1 MNPSAGG
8 PVRLAAAPAPSA
20 PPGYGE
26 SGAWRGFWSQ
36 VGPPGTSPGDYSDD
50 DLADL
55 PGSTG
60 LTEPMPMISPGLPTA
75 PTAVPS
81 ARPRPAQPPTPRPA
95 PAPPPVTPGPA
106 PAPPSAAPPSEPE
119 PPSAAPPSEPEPPSA
134 APPSEPEPPSAAPP
148 PAPAPPA
155 EAPPESAPARTAG
168 SSRAPT
174 RHGRDRDRSRGNR
187 TRWGAAYPIVLAGT
201 AAGLAYLWRGPEN
214 VRGGVLTVA
223 VTLLFAAAARLVLPE
238 RRAGLLV
245 SRRRFADVAAFS
257 ILGLALLVAGLVLP
271 AQG

>member
-1 MNPSAGG
+1 MNPSAAG
-8 PVRLAAAPAPSA
+8 PVRLAAAPGLSARPAPA
-20 PPGYGE
+20 GYGE

-36 VGPPGTSPGDYSDD
+36 VGPPGAGPGDYSDD

-60 LTEPMPMISPGLPTA
+60 LTEPMPMISPVLPTA
-75 PTAVPS
+75 PPAVPS
-81 ARPRPAQPPTPRPA
+81 ARPRPAPPPTSRPA
-95 PAPPPVTPGPA
+95 PAPRPVTPAAPPSASAPPSAPA
-106 PAPPSAAPPSEPE
+106 PPEAAPPSAAPPS
-119 PPSAAPPSEPEPPSA
+119 AAA
-134 APPSEPEPPSAAPP
+134 R
-148 PAPAPPA
+148 PA
-155 EAPPESAPARTAG
+155 EAPPEPAPARTAG
-168 SSRAPT
+168 SRRAPT
-174 RHGRDRDRSRGNR
+174 RHGRDRDRGTR

-201 AAGLAYLWRGPEN
+201 AAGLAYLWRGPQN
-214 VRGGVLTVA
+214 VRGGVLVVA
-223 VTLLFAAAARLVLPE
+223 VTLLLAAAARLVLPE

>member
-20 PPGYGE
+20 PLGYGR

-36 VGPPGTSPGDYSDD
+36 VGPPDTDPGDYSDD

-81 ARPRPAQPPTPRPA
+81 SLPRPAQPPAPR
-95 PAPPPVTPGPA
+95 PVTPASAPPWSPPPAASPSA
-106 PAPPSAAPPSEPE
+106 PAPPSAQAPPSAV
-119 PPSAAPPSEPEPPSA
+119 PPSAPAPPP
-134 APPSEPEPPSAAPP
+134 AAPP
-148 PAPAPPA
+148 PAAAPPA
-155 EAPPESAPARTAG
+155 EATPEPAPARTAG
-168 SSRAPT
+168 SRRTPT
-174 RHGRDRDRSRGNR
+174 RHGRDPDRSGGSR

-223 VTLLFAAAARLVLPE
+223 VTLLLAAAARLVLPE

>member
-1 MNPSAGG
+1 MNPGAGG

-20 PPGYGE
+20 PPGYSE
-26 SGAWRGFWSQ
+26 SGTWRGFWNQ
-36 VGPPGTSPGDYSDD
+36 VGPPDTGHGPGDYSDD
-50 DLADL
+50 DL

-75 PTAVPS
+75 PTAVPAARPAGPAAPPRPGARATARHPGVRAAVGRRPDRPARARATGAPGRTAAAGPAARARARRGTPGARPGPHRRFPPGS
-81 ARPRPAQPPTPRPA
+81 DPARPRPRQ
-95 PAPPPVTPGPA
+95 
-106 PAPPSAAPPSEPE
+106 
-119 PPSAAPPSEPEPPSA
+119 
-134 APPSEPEPPSAAPP
+134 
-148 PAPAPPA
+148 
-155 EAPPESAPARTAG
+155 
-168 SSRAPT
+168 
-174 RHGRDRDRSRGNR
+174 HR

-201 AAGLAYLWRGPEN
+201 AAGLAYLWRGPQN
-214 VRGGVLTVA
+214 VRGGVLAVA
-223 VTLLFAAAARLVLPE
+223 VTLLLAAAARLVLPE

>member
-1 MNPSAGG
+1 M
-8 PVRLAAAPAPSA
+8 AAAPGLSA
-20 PPGYGE
+20 PPAPAGYGA
-26 SGAWRGFWSQ
+26 SGAWRGFWNQ
-36 VGPPGTSPGDYSDD
+36 VGPPDPGTGGDYPDD
-50 DLADL
+50 DLTDL

-81 ARPRPAQPPTPRPA
+81 ARPRPAQPPSPHPA
-95 PAPPPVTPGPA
+95 PAPRPATPA
-106 PAPPSAAPPSEPE
+106 SAAPPSAPE
-119 PPSAAPPSEPEPPSA
+119 PPL
-134 APPSEPEPPSAAPP
+134 AAPP
-148 PAPAPPA
+148 PAPVPPA
-155 EAPPESAPARTAG
+155 EAAPETAPARTAG
-168 SSRAPT
+168 SRRAPT
-174 RHGRDRDRSRGNR
+174 RHGRDRDRSRGSR
-187 TRWGAAYPIVLAGT
+187 TRWGAAYPIVLAGA

-223 VTLLFAAAARLVLPE
+223 VTLLLAAAARLVLPE

>member
-1 MNPSAGG
+1 ME
-8 PVRLAAAPAPSA
+8 AAPGLSA
-20 PPGYGE
+20 PAGYGA

-36 VGPPGTSPGDYSDD
+36 VGPPDTGPGDYPDD

-60 LTEPMPMISPGLPTA
+60 LTEPMPMISPGLPAA

-81 ARPRPAQPPTPRPA
+81 ARPRPAPPPAPRPA
-95 PAPPPVTPGPA
+95 PPPAPRPEPAPPPVTPASAPPSAPPSA
-106 PAPPSAAPPSEPE
+106 PAPPSAAPP
-119 PPSAAPPSEPEPPSA
+119 AAP
-134 APPSEPEPPSAAPP
+134 APP
-148 PAPAPPA
+148 PAAATPAAARPA
-155 EAPPESAPARTAG
+155 EASPEPGPARPAD
-168 SSRAPT
+168 SRRAPT
-174 RHGRDRDRSRGNR
+174 RHGRDRDRSRGTR
-187 TRWGAAYPIVLAGT
+187 TRWGAAYPIVLTGT

-214 VRGGVLTVA
+214 VRGGVLAVA
-223 VTLLFAAAARLVLPE
+223 VTLLLAAAARLVLPE

>member
-1 MNPSAGG
+1 VNPSAGG
-8 PVRLAAAPAPSA
+8 SARLAAAPAPSA

-36 VGPPGTSPGDYSDD
+36 VGPPDTGPGDYSDD

-81 ARPRPAQPPTPRPA
+81 ARPRPAQPPTPHPA
-95 PAPPPVTPGPA
+95 PAPRPATPA
-106 PAPPSAAPPSEPE
+106 SAAPPSAPE
-119 PPSAAPPSEPEPPSA
+119 PPL
-134 APPSEPEPPSAAPP
+134 AAPP
-148 PAPAPPA
+148 PAPVPPA
-155 EAPPESAPARTAG
+155 EAAPETAPARTAG
-168 SSRAPT
+168 SRRAPT
-174 RHGRDRDRSRGNR
+174 RHGRDRDRSRGSR

-223 VTLLFAAAARLVLPE
+223 VTLLLAAAARLVLPE

>member
-1 MNPSAGG
+1 VNPSAGG
-8 PVRLAAAPAPSA
+8 PVRLAAALAPSA

-36 VGPPGTSPGDYSDD
+36 VGPPDTGPGDYSDD

-60 LTEPMPMISPGLPTA
+60 LTEPMPMINPGLPTA
-75 PTAVPS
+75 PTAVPP
-81 ARPRPAQPPTPRPA
+81 ARSRPAQPPTPRPA
-95 PAPPPVTPGPA
+95 PAPRPVTPASAPPWAPPSADSPSA
-106 PAPPSAAPPSEPE
+106 PAPPSAAPPS
-119 PPSAAPPSEPEPPSA
+119 AAPPSAP
-134 APPSEPEPPSAAPP
+134 APPPAAPP

-155 EAPPESAPARTAG
+155 EAAPASTAG
-168 SSRAPT
+168 SRRAPT
-174 RHGRDRDRSRGNR
+174 RHDRDRDRGNR

-214 VRGGVLTVA
+214 VRGGVLVVA
-223 VTLLFAAAARLVLPE
+223 VTLLLAAAARLVLPE

>member
-1 MNPSAGG
+1 VNPSAGG
-8 PVRLAAAPAPSA
+8 PLGLAAAPGLPAPV
-20 PPGYGE
+20 GYGE

-36 VGPPGTSPGDYSDD
+36 VGPPDTGPGDYSDD

-75 PTAVPS
+75 PPAIPS
-81 ARPRPAQPPTPRPA
+81 GRPRPAPPPAPRPA
-95 PAPPPVTPGPA
+95 PAPRPVTPASAPPWADAQTSAPAAAPPAAPPASAPPAASPTAAAPPSPSPDATAPAPTTPA
-106 PAPPSAAPPSEPE
+106 PAPAPGASR
-119 PPSAAPPSEPEPPSA
+119 AD
-134 APPSEPEPPSAAPP
+134 
-148 PAPAPPA
+148 
-155 EAPPESAPARTAG
+155 G
-168 SSRAPT
+168 SRRAPT
-174 RHGRDRDRSRGNR
+174 RHGRGRDRGRR
-187 TRWGAAYPIVLAGT
+187 THWGAAYPIVLAGT

-214 VRGGVLTVA
+214 VRGGVLAVA
-223 VTLLFAAAARLVLPE
+223 VTLLLAAAARLVLPE
-238 RRAGLLV
+238 RRAGLLA

>member
-1 MNPSAGG
+1 
-8 PVRLAAAPAPSA
+8 V
-20 PPGYGE
+20 GYGE

-36 VGPPGTSPGDYSDD
+36 VGPPDTGPGDYSDD

-81 ARPRPAQPPTPRPA
+81 ARPRPAQPPSPHPA
-95 PAPPPVTPGPA
+95 PAPRPATPA
-106 PAPPSAAPPSEPE
+106 SAAPPSAPE
-119 PPSAAPPSEPEPPSA
+119 PPL
-134 APPSEPEPPSAAPP
+134 AAPP
-148 PAPAPPA
+148 PAPVPPA
-155 EAPPESAPARTAG
+155 EAAPETAPARTAG
-168 SSRAPT
+168 SRRAPT
-174 RHGRDRDRSRGNR
+174 RHGRDRDRSRGSR
-187 TRWGAAYPIVLAGT
+187 TRWGAAYPIVLAGA

-223 VTLLFAAAARLVLPE
+223 VTLLLAAAARLVLPE

>member
-36 VGPPGTSPGDYSDD
+36 VGPPGTGPGDYSDD
-50 DLADL
+50 DLPDL

-75 PTAVPS
+75 PTAVPP

-95 PAPPPVTPGPA
+95 PAPRPVTPGSAPPWAPPA
-106 PAPPSAAPPSEPE
+106 ADSPSTPAPPSAAPPSAPE
-119 PPSAAPPSEPEPPSA
+119 PPL
-134 APPSEPEPPSAAPP
+134 AAPP

-155 EAPPESAPARTAG
+155 EAPPEPAPARTAG
-168 SSRAPT
+168 SRRAPT

-223 VTLLFAAAARLVLPE
+223 VTLLLAAAARLVLPE

>member
-36 VGPPGTSPGDYSDD
+36 VGPPGTGPGDYSDD
-50 DLADL
+50 DL

-81 ARPRPAQPPTPRPA
+81 ARPQPAQPPTPRPA
-95 PAPPPVTPGPA
+95 PAPRPVTPASAPPWAPPSEAGPSEA
-106 PAPPSAAPPSEPE
+106 GPYAAPPSAAPPS
-119 PPSAAPPSEPEPPSA
+119 
-134 APPSEPEPPSAAPP
+134 
-148 PAPAPPA
+148 APAPPSA
-155 EAPPESAPARTAG
+155 TPQPAAPQSAAPQPAPPQPAPARTAG
-168 SSRAPT
+168 SRRAPT
-174 RHGRDRDRSRGNR
+174 RHGRDRGNR

-223 VTLLFAAAARLVLPE
+223 VTLLLAAAARLVLPE

>member
-1 MNPSAGG
+1 VNPSAGG

-36 VGPPGTSPGDYSDD
+36 VGPPDTGPGDYSDD
-50 DLADL
+50 DL
-55 PGSTG
+55 PGGTG

-75 PTAVPS
+75 PPAVPP

-95 PAPPPVTPGPA
+95 PAPRPVTPASA
-106 PAPPSAAPPSEPE
+106 PPWAPPSAAPPS
-119 PPSAAPPSEPEPPSA
+119 AAPPSAP
-134 APPSEPEPPSAAPP
+134 APPPAAAQPPAPP
-148 PAPAPPA
+148 PAPPPPAPPQPAPAPPA
-155 EAPPESAPARTAG
+155 AASPGPAPARTAG
-168 SSRAPT
+168 SRRAPT
-174 RHGRDRDRSRGNR
+174 RHGRDRDRGNR

-214 VRGGVLTVA
+214 VRGGVLGVA
-223 VTLLFAAAARLVLPE
+223 VTLLLAAAARLVLPE

>member
-36 VGPPGTSPGDYSDD
+36 VGPPDTGPGDYSDD

-95 PAPPPVTPGPA
+95 PAPRPVTPASAPPWAPPSA
-106 PAPPSAAPPSEPE
+106 PAPPSAAPPSAPE
-119 PPSAAPPSEPEPPSA
+119 PPSAP
-134 APPSEPEPPSAAPP
+134 
-148 PAPAPPA
+148 
-155 EAPPESAPARTAG
+155 R
-168 SSRAPT
+168 
-174 RHGRDRDRSRGNR
+174 
-187 TRWGAAYPIVLAGT
+187 T
-201 AAGLAYLWRGPEN
+201 AAGPGP
-214 VRGGVLTVA
+214 
-223 VTLLFAAAARLVLPE
+223 AR
-238 RRAGLLV
+238 
-245 SRRRFADVAAFS
+245 
-257 ILGLALLVAGLVLP
+257 
-271 AQG
+271 

>member
-8 PVRLAAAPAPSA
+8 PVRLAAAPAPSV

-81 ARPRPAQPPTPRPA
+81 ARPQPAQPPTPRPA
-95 PAPPPVTPGPA
+95 PAPRPVTPGSAPPWAPPA
-106 PAPPSAAPPSEPE
+106 ADSPSTPAPPSAAPPS
-119 PPSAAPPSEPEPPSA
+119 A
-134 APPSEPEPPSAAPP
+134 PEPPSAAPP

-168 SSRAPT
+168 SRRAPT

-223 VTLLFAAAARLVLPE
+223 VTLLLAAAARLVLPE

>member
-1 MNPSAGG
+1 VNPSAGG

-20 PPGYGE
+20 PTGYGE
-26 SGAWRGFWSQ
+26 SAAWRGFWSQ
-36 VGPPGTSPGDYSDD
+36 VGPPDTGPGDYSDD

-75 PTAVPS
+75 PPAVPP
-81 ARPRPAQPPTPRPA
+81 ARPRPAQPPTPRPE
-95 PAPPPVTPGPA
+95 PAPQPVTPASA
-106 PAPPSAAPPSEPE
+106 PPWAPPSAAPPSAP
-119 PPSAAPPSEPEPPSA
+119 APPPPA
-134 APPSEPEPPSAAPP
+134 PQPAPPQ

-155 EAPPESAPARTAG
+155 EASPGPAPARTAG
-168 SSRAPT
+168 SRRAPT
-174 RHGRDRDRSRGNR
+174 RHGRDRDRGNR

-214 VRGGVLTVA
+214 VRGGVLAVA
-223 VTLLFAAAARLVLPE
+223 VTLLLAAAARLVLPE

>member
-1 MNPSAGG
+1 MNLSAGG
-8 PVRLAAAPAPSA
+8 PVRLAAAPALSA
-20 PPGYGE
+20 SPGYGE

-36 VGPPGTSPGDYSDD
+36 VGTPDTGPGDYSDD
-50 DLADL
+50 DL

-75 PTAVPS
+75 PTAVPP
-81 ARPRPAQPPTPRPA
+81 ARPQPAQAPTPRPA
-95 PAPPPVTPGPA
+95 PAPRPVTPASA
-106 PAPPSAAPPSEPE
+106 PPWAPPSAAPPSAPE
-119 PPSAAPPSEPEPPSA
+119 PPP
-134 APPSEPEPPSAAPP
+134 AAPP
-148 PAPAPPA
+148 PAPPA
-155 EAPPESAPARTAG
+155 EAAPEPAPARTAG
-168 SSRAPT
+168 SRRAPT
-174 RHGRDRDRSRGNR
+174 SHGRGRDRSRSNR
-187 TRWGAAYPIVLAGT
+187 TRWGAAYPIVLAGM

-223 VTLLFAAAARLVLPE
+223 VTLLLAAAARLVLPE

>member
-1 MNPSAGG
+1 MNPSAAG
-8 PVRLAAAPAPSA
+8 PLGLAAAPGLPAPV
-20 PPGYGE
+20 GYGE

-36 VGPPGTSPGDYSDD
+36 VGPPDTGPGDYSDD

-81 ARPRPAQPPTPRPA
+81 ARPRPAQPPSPHPA
-95 PAPPPVTPGPA
+95 PAPRPATPA
-106 PAPPSAAPPSEPE
+106 SAAPPSAPE
-119 PPSAAPPSEPEPPSA
+119 PPL
-134 APPSEPEPPSAAPP
+134 AAPP

-155 EAPPESAPARTAG
+155 EAAPETAPARTAG
-168 SSRAPT
+168 SRRAPT
-174 RHGRDRDRSRGNR
+174 RHGRDRDRSRGSR
-187 TRWGAAYPIVLAGT
+187 TRWGAAYPIVLAGA

-223 VTLLFAAAARLVLPE
+223 VTLLLAAAARLVLPE

>member
-1 MNPSAGG
+1 
-8 PVRLAAAPAPSA
+8 V
-20 PPGYGE
+20 YGE
-26 SGAWRGFWSQ
+26 PSAWRGFWSQ
-36 VGPPGTSPGDYSDD
+36 VGPPDTGPGDYSDD

-95 PAPPPVTPGPA
+95 PAPRPVTPASA
-106 PAPPSAAPPSEPE
+106 PPWAPPSAA
-119 PPSAAPPSEPEPPSA
+119 APPS
-134 APPSEPEPPSAAPP
+134 
-148 PAPAPPA
+148 APAPPA
-155 EAPPESAPARTAG
+155 SAPPPAAAPPAEASAEPATARTAG
-168 SSRAPT
+168 SRRAPT
-174 RHGRDRDRSRGNR
+174 RRDRDRSRGNR

-214 VRGGVLTVA
+214 VRGGVLAVA
-223 VTLLFAAAARLVLPE
+223 VTLLLAAAARLVLPE

>member
-1 MNPSAGG
+1 VNPSAGG

-36 VGPPGTSPGDYSDD
+36 VGPPDTGPGDYSDD

-75 PTAVPS
+75 PTAVPP
-81 ARPRPAQPPTPRPA
+81 AWPRPAQPPTPRPA
-95 PAPPPVTPGPA
+95 PPPRPVTPASAPPWA
-106 PAPPSAAPPSEPE
+106 EAQTAPPAPPAPPAAPQP
-119 PPSAAPPSEPEPPSA
+119 
-134 APPSEPEPPSAAPP
+134 APP
-148 PAPAPPA
+148 PAPASD
-155 EAPPESAPARTAG
+155 EAPPEPAPAGTAG
-168 SSRAPT
+168 SRRIQN
-174 RHGRDRDRSRGNR
+174 RHGRGRGSKA
-187 TRWGAAYPIVLAGT
+187 RWGAAYPIVLAGT
-201 AAGLAYLWRGPEN
+201 AAGLAYLWRGPQY
-214 VRGGVLTVA
+214 VRGGVLAVA
-223 VTLLFAAAARLVLPE
+223 VTLLLAAAARLVLPE